1 MIFMIPQV
9 EIQQKS
15 KKINLKDKQGSD
27 FISLP
32 CFRMSRQILN
42 IFSCVL

>member
-15 KKINLKDKQGSD
+15 KKTNLKDKQDSD
-27 FISLP
+27 FKSLP
-32 CFRMSRQILN
+32 FFQMSRQILN